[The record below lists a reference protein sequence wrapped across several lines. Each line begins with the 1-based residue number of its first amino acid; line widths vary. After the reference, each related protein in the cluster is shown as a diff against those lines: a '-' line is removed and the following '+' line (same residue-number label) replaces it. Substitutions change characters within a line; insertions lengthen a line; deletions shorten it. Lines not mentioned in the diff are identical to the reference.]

1 MLPSLPVQSSILY
14 TDVTTTS
21 INHTYHAA
29 YNNIIMII
37 IVIVLLLPPILC
49 RPLVCSSLSP
59 DWALHSPFFHMRQ
72 TCIEQVVSAGTTM
85 PAWLP
90 VMLKQRLTKESH
102 HKVLRRLLHLLA
114 ALPIGPPAAIG
125 TVHANSS
132 HLTQSDGQHSAGVTD
147 DTDVV
152 CSSTESCQSPA
163 SQAADAHAQDRTV
176 SESVSKASAP
186 STSSSQTSLQASGT
200 AVQTTG
206 TVSRAQDHAGDAVR
220 AVRAVH
226 AGDVGQEFEQVH
238 TLVMQASQPSVRR
251 EGLKCLG
258 SAVWSVIARL
268 RLPVNTEQSSPV
280 QLSHHPS
287 SPSSAQRC
295 EQASSQADSER
306 IQATGSQQHHSG
318 SAQDQALSAES
329 AQDNDQSSFGQD
341 REGEQRLYTMVDEF
355 VSLLS
360 VSSRAQQF
368 DDIRLAAAT
377 ALQASGQHLYLLF
390 FFVYACSSSALCLL
404 HFSLCFSSFFSS
416 SASS

>member
-1 MLPSLPVQSSILY
+1 MSQ
-14 TDVTTTS
+14 
-21 INHTYHAA
+21 A
-29 YNNIIMII
+29 
-37 IVIVLLLPPILC
+37 
-49 RPLVCSSLSP
+49 
-59 DWALHSPFFHMRQ
+59 
-72 TCIEQVVSAGTTM
+72 CIEQVVYAGTTM

-114 ALPIGPPAAIG
+114 ALPIGPPAAKG

-132 HLTQSDGQHSAGVTD
+132 HLTPSDGQQSAGVTD
-147 DTDVV
+147 DTDVI
-152 CSSTESCQSPA
+152 CFSTESCQSPA

-206 TVSRAQDHAGDAVR
+206 TGSRAQDHAGDAVR
-220 AVRAVH
+220 AVRAVHAMH

-280 QLSHHPS
+280 QLSHHPC
-287 SPSSAQRC
+287 SPSSAQHC
-295 EQASSQADSER
+295 KQASSQADSER
-306 IQATGSQQHHSG
+306 IQATGSQQHRSG

-341 REGEQRLYTMVDEF
+341 REGEQRLYTMVDDF
-355 VSLLS
+355 VSLII

-377 ALQASGQHLYLLF
+377 ALQASGQHLFLLF

-404 HFSLCFSSFFSS
+404 HFSLCFTSFFSS
-416 SASS
+416 PASS